1 MSFATSALFPLS
13 RTTTGISMPTSCIAE
28 TIPSA
33 TTSHL
38 TIPPKIL
45 IKIDLTFESETI
57 ILKASVTLSLF
68 TAPPTSRKFA
78 GNPPYN
84 LIISHWSHR

>member
-57 ILKASVTLSLF
+57 ILKASVTLSYLQRLRRQESLQEILRI
-68 TAPPTSRKFA
+68 T
-78 GNPPYN
+78 
-84 LIISHWSHR
+84 

>member
-1 MSFATSALFPLS
+1 MSFAISALFPLS

-57 ILKASVTLSLF
+57 ILKASVTLFPIYS
-68 TAPPTSRKFA
+68 ASDVRKFA

-84 LIISHWSHR
+84 LIISHCSHR